1 MTLLQVINTI
11 QKISSVQP
19 NIHSFVGEFLAL
31 NDVTAK
37 YSAIILQ
44 QRTHRRNNDFM
55 IYSFYLGY
63 ADRLNEDKSNEV
75 EVQSTA
81 IQVIDDIVYKL
92 ENLNF
97 DCTVGVYNTFTQRFL
112 AEAAGGYV
120 ELDIVVPMG
129 ECEDD
134 FAEEKLDT
142 TITANGEYNFIP
154 KGLGFQSVHLNVDVA
169 KLQDKSL
176 DITKNGNYKVQYDKG
191 FSGLKTVDVNVNVP
205 DAEIHNQTKEELI
218 TINNKRYTYT
228 PDKDYTGIGKLNVMV
243 QIPEQPIYEEGYV
256 VGKEDGI
263 NEQKRKLTDINITQN
278 GTYTKE
284 DGYKNVVVNV
294 PVPVINNQEK
304 SITITENGQTDIT
317 PDTNYT
323 GLSKVGVNVNIN
335 TQSYYDNGYS
345 QGKIDGKTEGIA
357 EQKAKLT
364 DISITENGTYEKEDG
379 YKSVVV
385 NVPSDK
391 KPETELTKTLTANDT
406 YTYTPDEGTVYNKV
420 IITTDIHPTE
430 RLERTYVENGQYLI
444 DGEYKDGV
452 INVNVPIPEI
462 NNQEKSITI
471 NSNGTSS
478 VVPDNGYTGISK
490 MNITVNVPTSGGDG
504 IDLTPLGYTA
514 QENTIINT
522 DIQDSIAYS
531 QSLLESYTDSTSY
544 SNNYR
549 ITFVPLFPCSERT
562 NFYGMFCYCIN
573 LISIPTLDTTS
584 GTNFSRMFDGC
595 CSLKFVSQ
603 FDTSKNTDFS
613 YLFRDCN
620 SLTSIP
626 ALDTK
631 KGSDFQYMFSNCY
644 MLSSIP
650 YLDTSNTSSNITD
663 FSFMFNGC
671 RSLSTIPEIDVSKG
685 YTFERMFCGCNSLV
699 NIGKLHTIMGSNFT
713 CMFCGCHKLETI
725 SLINIS
731 NTDDKIN
738 LLDMFEG
745 CSKLKNITFEGSI
758 NADISFYYT
767 KILTYNSIKSILTAC
782 AATTNTNAK
791 TIVFNQS
798 IKDQNNELT
807 NLVASCTSKGWT
819 VSGLTITTA

>member
-92 ENLNF
+92 ENLNL

-154 KGLGFQSVHLNVDVA
+154 KGLGYQSVHLNVDVA
-169 KLQDKSL
+169 HLQDKSL

-191 FSGLKTVDVNVNVP
+191 FSGLKTVDVNVNI
-205 DAEIHNQTKEELI
+205 D
-218 TINNKRYTYT
+218 
-228 PDKDYTGIGKLNVMV
+228 
-243 QIPEQPIYEEGYV
+243 
-256 VGKEDGI
+256 
-263 NEQKRKLTDINITQN
+263 
-278 GTYTKE
+278 
-284 DGYKNVVVNV
+284 
-294 PVPVINNQEK
+294 
-304 SITITENGQTDIT
+304 
-317 PDTNYT
+317 
-323 GLSKVGVNVNIN
+323 

-364 DISITENGTYEKEDG
+364 DIEIVENGVYERTDG
-379 YKSVVV
+379 YKKVEV
-385 NVPSDK
+385 NVPSPVIDLRETEITPETTEQIITPDGFDGYNRITVK
-391 KPETELTKTLTANDT
+391 GVDSSIDSDIKPENIKSGVNILGV
-406 YTYTPDEGTVYNKV
+406 EGN
-420 IITTDIHPTE
+420 
-430 RLERTYVENGQYLI
+430 LE
-444 DGEYKDGV
+444 GV
-452 INVNVPIPEI
+452 

-478 VVPDNGYTGISK
+478 VVPDNRYTGISK
-490 MNITVNVPTSGGDG
+490 GDITVNVPTSGGDG
-504 IDLTPLGYTA
+504 IDLTSLGYTA
-514 QENTIINT
+514 QENTKINT

-531 QSLLESYTDSTSY
+531 QSLLKSYTNSTSY
-544 SNNYR
+544 KNNNR
-549 ITFVPLFPCSERT
+549 ITFAPLFPCSKRKS
-562 NFYGMFCYCIN
+562 FYQMFNYCAS
-573 LISIPTLDTTS
+573 LTTIPALDTSS
-584 GTNFSRMFDGC
+584 GTNFSGMFDGC
-595 CSLKFVSQ
+595 SSLKFVSQ
-603 FDTSKNTDFS
+603 LDTSKNTDFS
-613 YLFRDCN
+613 YLFNNCE

-626 ALDTK
+626 ALDTSN
-631 KGSDFQYMFSNCY
+631 GTDFHNMFCY
-644 MLSSIP
+644 CSSLTSVP
-650 YLDTSNTSSNITD
+650 YLDTSNSTN
-663 FSFMFNGC
+663 FSFMFC
-671 RSLSTIPEIDVSKG
+671 ECKSLSTIPEINVTKG
-685 YTFERMFCGCNSLV
+685 YNFKCMFINCPSLV
-699 NIGKLHTIMGSNFT
+699 SIGKLNSILGSDFT
-713 CMFCGCHKLETI
+713 DMFFGCKKLKTI

-731 NTDDKIN
+731 NTENKLN
-738 LLDMFEG
+738 LSYMFDH
-745 CSKLKNITFEGSI
+745 CYQLTNITFEGSI
-758 NADISFYYT
+758 NADISFDSCTELSYD
-767 KILTYNSIKSILTAC
+767 SIKSILTAC
-782 AATTNTNAK
+782 AATINTNFK
-791 TIVFNQS
+791 TVSFNRT
-798 IKDQNNELT
+798 IADQNNELT
-807 NLVASCTSKGWT
+807 NLVATCTSKRWT

>member
-134 FAEEKLDT
+134 FTKEEKLDT

-154 KGLGFQSVHLNVDVA
+154 KGLGYQNV
-169 KLQDKSL
+169 KL
-176 DITKNGNYKVQYDKG
+176 
-191 FSGLKTVDVNVNVP
+191 NVNVLSS
-205 DAEIHNQTKEELI
+205 EIKNQTKKELI

-228 PDKDYTGIGKLNVMV
+228 PDKDYTGIGELNVMV

-294 PVPVINNQEK
+294 PVPEINNQEK

-323 GLSKVGVNVNIN
+323 GLSKVGVNVNID

-504 IDLTPLGYTA
+504 IDLTSLGYTA

-531 QSLLESYTDSTSY
+531 QSLLESYTDDTKYISNLKLVFAPKIPST
-544 SNNYR
+544 N
-549 ITFVPLFPCSERT
+549 RT
-562 NFYGMFCYCIN
+562 NFME
-573 LISIPTLDTTS
+573 
-584 GTNFSRMFDGC
+584 
-595 CSLKFVSQ
+595 
-603 FDTSKNTDFS
+603 
-613 YLFRDCN
+613 LFRDCSN
-620 SLTSIP
+620 LKTIPSIDTGNGVRFEQMFLNCGSLYKIPAIDTTNCKNFYQTFFGCKSLNNIPNLNMLNVDSCYSMFDACESLTSIYP
-626 ALDTK
+626 LNIPKCRILSSMFYACSSLTSIEFIDMSSAT
-631 KGSDFQYMFSNCY
+631 DFNYMFGACS
-644 MLSSIP
+644 
-650 YLDTSNTSSNITD
+650 
-663 FSFMFNGC
+663 
-671 RSLSTIPEIDVSKG
+671 
-685 YTFERMFCGCNSLV
+685 SLV
-699 NIGKLHTIMGSNFT
+699 SVKNIDLSKCVNADY
-713 CMFCGCHKLETI
+713 MFHYCS
-725 SLINIS
+725 SLTDINLIGNINVNIS
-731 NTDDKIN
+731 
-738 LLDMFEG
+738 FED
-745 CSKLKNITFEGSI
+745 STN
-758 NADISFYYT
+758 
-767 KILTYNSIKSILTAC
+767 LTYDSIKSILTAC
-782 AATTNTNAK
+782 SNATETIK
-791 TIVFNQS
+791 TKKVVFSQT
-798 IKDQNNELT
+798 IQDQNNELT

>member
-19 NIHSFVGEFLAL
+19 NIHSFVGEFLDL

-142 TITANGEYNFIP
+142 TITSNGEYNFIP
-154 KGLGFQSVHLNVDVA
+154 KGLGFQSVHLNV
-169 KLQDKSL
+169 
-176 DITKNGNYKVQYDKG
+176 
-191 FSGLKTVDVNVNVP
+191 
-205 DAEIHNQTKEELI
+205 
-218 TINNKRYTYT
+218 
-228 PDKDYTGIGKLNVMV
+228 
-243 QIPEQPIYEEGYV
+243 
-256 VGKEDGI
+256 
-263 NEQKRKLTDINITQN
+263 NI
-278 GTYTKE
+278 
-284 DGYKNVVVNV
+284 D
-294 PVPVINNQEK
+294 
-304 SITITENGQTDIT
+304 
-317 PDTNYT
+317 
-323 GLSKVGVNVNIN
+323 

-364 DISITENGTYEKEDG
+364 DIEIVENGVYERTDG
-379 YKSVVV
+379 YKKVEV
-385 NVPSDK
+385 NVPSPVIDLRETEITPETTEQIITPDGFDGYNK
-391 KPETELTKTLTANDT
+391 ITVKGVDSSIDSDIKPENIKSGVNILGV
-406 YTYTPDEGTVYNKV
+406 EGN
-420 IITTDIHPTE
+420 
-430 RLERTYVENGQYLI
+430 LE
-444 DGEYKDGV
+444 GV
-452 INVNVPIPEI
+452 

-504 IDLTPLGYTA
+504 IDLTSLGYTA
-514 QENTIINT
+514 QENTKINT

-531 QSLLESYTDSTSY
+531 QSLLENYTDSTSY
-544 SNNYR
+544 KDDNR
-549 ITFVPLFPCSERT
+549 ITFVPLFPCSRRT
-562 NFYGMFCYCIN
+562 SFYQMFIYCGS
-573 LISIPTLDTTS
+573 LTTVPALDTSS
-584 GTNFSRMFDGC
+584 GTNFSGMFYGC
-595 CSLKFVSQ
+595 EALKFVPQ
-603 FDTSKNTDFS
+603 LDTSKNTDFS
-613 YLFRDCN
+613 YLFFNCR

-631 KGSDFQYMFSNCY
+631 KGAYFQYMFNYCY
-644 MLSSIP
+644 LLSSIP
-650 YLDTSNTSSNITD
+650 YLDTSNSTNFSS
-663 FSFMFNGC
+663 MFGEC
-671 RSLSTIPEIDVSKG
+671 RSLSTIPEINVTKG
-685 YTFERMFCGCNSLV
+685 YYFDGMFINCSSLV
-699 NIGKLHTIMGSNFT
+699 SIGKLNSIIGADFT
-713 CMFCGCHKLETI
+713 NMFYGCQKLRTI

-731 NTDDKIN
+731 NTENKHN
-738 LLDMFEG
+738 LSYMFDR
-745 CSKLKNITFEGSI
+745 CYLLTDITFEGSI
-758 NADISFYYT
+758 NTDISFDSCPKLSYD
-767 KILTYNSIKSILTAC
+767 SIKSILTAC
-782 AATTNTNAK
+782 AASINTNLK
-791 TIVFNQS
+791 TIKFDRTIQD
-798 IKDQNNELT
+798 KNNELT
-807 NLVASCTSKGWT
+807 NLVTQCIEKGWAIF
-819 VSGLTITTA
+819 GLEITTA